1 MAMLAYSV
9 MCKPNAKRIICLSL
23 FVICFTLYARYLASQ
38 MADCYFVGLL
48 ILFAGLYERRDERA
62 YSIAIRALIVIL
74 TLMRPYFVLLLAPV
88 NGLRNDKRQLIK
100 DFIVALS
107 SVMFFSCF

>member
-1 MAMLAYSV
+1 
-9 MCKPNAKRIICLSL
+9 
-23 FVICFTLYARYLASQ
+23 